1 MNGLASDHLQSPLTE
16 GLSWCNSQR
25 GCTRGLACIRNDEH
39 LSDEQLFL
47 SDLRAAGELII
58 HKVKGLNEERD
69 CSGCLT
75 F

>member
-1 MNGLASDHLQSPLTE
+1 MVCSLTE
-16 GLSWCNSQR
+16 GTRLCNSQR
-25 GCTRGLACIRNDEH
+25 GCTHGLACIRKGH

-47 SDLRAAGELII
+47 SDLRAGGELII
-58 HKVKGLNEERD
+58 HRVKGLNEERY